1 MLFSSIHYATRLTLT
16 RTKGF
21 ACISKTLHHIR
32 VPVESKSKSYR
43 SIHHIKNNRTRAM
56 SLARLTEGDVATLI
70 APLSLDKY
78 KGQSGKVAVVGGCK
92 EYTGAPYFASYSA
105 LKIGAD
111 LSHVFCSEEAGSV
124 IKGYSPELIVHPYL
138 VEHSDGQCEEERRI
152 VSEISSQFRRWIDAF
167 GCVVFGPGLGRSP
180 FIIDTVKPLMRM
192 VRDKGIPMVLDADA
206 LWIVNQDPSLVI
218 GCSTIVLTPNVVEY
232 RRLSESLTGS
242 TNSSP
247 EELYTILAGPTI
259 VKKGPKDEIIGSGQI
274 IVCDEEGSPR
284 RAGGQ
289 GDILSG
295 CIATFIAWNMRSKD
309 LDSSQ
314 REAIITKCAYA
325 GCFVTRRAAKH
336 AFEKKGRAMGATDM
350 IAELGPI
357 IDLLDTKYNI
367 Q

>member
-1 MLFSSIHYATRLTLT
+1 MLLSSIHYATRLT

-21 ACISKTLHHIR
+21 SCISETLYHLR
-32 VPVESKSKSYR
+32 VPVKLKFQR
-43 SIHHIKNNRTRAM
+43 SSHHIKNNCTRAM
-56 SLARLTEGDVATLI
+56 SSVSLTEGEVATLI

-78 KGQSGKVAVVGGCK
+78 KGQSGKIAVVGGCK

-138 VEHSDGQCEEERRI
+138 VEHSGGQCEEERHI
-152 VSEISSQFRRWIDAF
+152 ISEISSQFSRWIDAF
-167 GCVVFGPGLGRSP
+167 GCVVFGPGLGRNP
-180 FIIDTVKPLMRM
+180 LMIDTIKPLMHM

-218 GCSTIVLTPNVVEY
+218 GCSNIVLTPNVVEY

-242 TNSSP
+242 THASP
-247 EELYTILAGPTI
+247 QELHTILAGPTI
-259 VKKGPKDEIIGSGQI
+259 VKKGSKDEIIGNGQI
-274 IVCDEEGSPR
+274 LACDEEGSPR

-295 CIATFIAWNMRSKD
+295 CIATFIAWNMQSKA
-309 LDSSQ
+309 LDASQ
-314 REAIITKCAYA
+314 KEAIITKCAYA
-325 GCFVTRRAAKH
+325 GCFVTRRSAKH
-336 AFEKKGRAMGATDM
+336 AFQKKGRAMGAIDM
-350 IAELGPI
+350 ITELGPI
-357 IDLLDTKYNI
+357 IDALDTKYNI